1 MIEPI
6 IKFLKEK
13 IDNPP
18 MVGIVLGSGLQ
29 KIASSLDDVLIIQY
43 SDIPSFINTTVDGH
57 AGEFII
63 GKVNNMNIISCCL
76 QVSELKQELRWHINN
91 GCKVWRPDIDS
102 K

>member
-63 GKVNNMNIISCCL
+63 GKVNNMNIICANGRFHYYEGLSY
-76 QVSELKQELRWHINN
+76 ENTHIII
-91 GCKVWRPDIDS
+91 DIFHKCS
-102 K
+102 L